1 VDVASQEP
9 RRGDLMRH
17 VDMTADLASVIEF
30 MVNSFIRPTDI
41 KVLQHGHVDRV
52 QGRYRYL
59 RLRLPPT
66 KGHSDPITTM
76 TQAVGIYERLR
87 DRHLARGDA
96 CGDQDYVFLP
106 EYGAKQRDYALK
118 QFQRQFEILLAAAP
132 PLSRLMSP
140 PSNWRILKSGGSI
153 EVRDVE
159 ILEGEAGARAVADGT
174 AQQPDGGGNSRTDR
188 GAGGH
193 AVPVA

>member
-1 VDVASQEP
+1 MDIA
-9 RRGDLMRH
+9 
-17 VDMTADLASVIEF
+17 ADLASVIEF

-87 DRHLARGDA
+87 ARHLARGDA
-96 CGDQDYVFLP
+96 CADQDYVFLP
-106 EYGAKQRDYALK
+106 EYGAKQRDYVLK
-118 QFQRQFEILLAAAP
+118 QFQRQFEILLEAAGLSSSVTGEPRTLYSLRHTSIMFRLLYGGTINTLVLARNTRTSP
-132 PLSRLMSP
+132 EMIDRFYARPLS
-140 PSNWRILKSGGSI
+140 
-153 EVRDVE
+153 
-159 ILEGEAGARAVADGT
+159 GEMNIDQLLARRRRFAT
-174 AQQPDGGGNSRTDR
+174 NSQNERS
-188 GAGGH
+188 
-193 AVPVA
+193 